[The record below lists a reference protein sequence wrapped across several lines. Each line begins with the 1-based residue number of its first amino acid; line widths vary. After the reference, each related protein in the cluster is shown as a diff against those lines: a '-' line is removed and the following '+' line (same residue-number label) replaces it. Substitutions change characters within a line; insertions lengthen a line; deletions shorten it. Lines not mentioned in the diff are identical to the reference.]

1 MNTAFVDKLRFIP
14 CPKAHFDKQPK
25 KHEVRFYYFF
35 RENGKRNEISSRAK
49 EQHVSHTREDE
60 KKDGAM
66 SSNAAAKIK
75 GDRIYFAG
83 YCLDEV
89 KKPIDDLCSS
99 WYGFSDKSEKLDGCL
114 NSLRVYWIE
123 AIGGDEYHP
132 HRIHKTIDTIEFII
146 GEMARMALESPR
158 VKPAK
163 ESPEDYTS
171 LLMKTKEYVGNFIFI
186 MSSDMLD
193 IIEYRVRKIM
203 EKRLSYVDRTELYN
217 LVLDYNSLISPIK
230 KGLSYHDHNH
240 MIMDP
245 KDSDRIEKLYQS
257 VKALKRQ
264 LEEPSRDALRR
275 VGLRS

>member
-1 MNTAFVDKLRFIP
+1 
-14 CPKAHFDKQPK
+14 
-25 KHEVRFYYFF
+25 
-35 RENGKRNEISSRAK
+35 
-49 EQHVSHTREDE
+49 
-60 KKDGAM
+60 M
-66 SSNAAAKIK
+66 SSNATTTTK

-89 KKPIDDLCSS
+89 KKPIDTLCDN

-132 HRIHKTIDTIEFII
+132 HRLYKTIDTIEFII
-146 GEMARMALESPR
+146 GEMVGLALESPR
-158 VKPAK
+158 VEPAK

-171 LLMKTKEYVGNFIFI
+171 LLMKTKEDVGNFIFI

-193 IIEYRVRKIM
+193 IIEYRVNAVV
-203 EKRLSYVDRTELYN
+203 EKKLSNNVDRAELYS
-217 LVLDYNSLISPIK
+217 LALDYEDLIYPIK
-230 KGLSYHDHNH
+230 KGLRYCNNSS
-240 MIMDP
+240 MMMDY
-245 KDSDRIEKLYQS
+245 KDSIRIEKLYQS

-264 LEEPSRDALRR
+264 LEKPSHNALKR

>member
-1 MNTAFVDKLRFIP
+1 
-14 CPKAHFDKQPK
+14 
-25 KHEVRFYYFF
+25 
-35 RENGKRNEISSRAK
+35 
-49 EQHVSHTREDE
+49 
-60 KKDGAM
+60 M

-132 HRIHKTIDTIEFII
+132 HRLHKTIDTIEVII
-146 GEMARMALESPR
+146 GDMIRHSLESPR
-158 VKPAK
+158 VEPAN
-163 ESPEDYTS
+163 ENPEGLAS
-171 LLMKTKEYVGNFIFI
+171 LLTKVSRNVGCFIFI

-193 IIEYRVRKIM
+193 IIEYRVYKIM
-203 EKRLSYVDRTELYN
+203 EKRISNVDRIELYN
-217 LVLDYNSLISPIK
+217 LVLDYNSLIPPIK

-240 MIMDP
+240 MVMDP
-245 KDSDRIEKLYQS
+245 KDSERIEKLYQS

-264 LEEPSRDALRR
+264 LEKPSRYTLER